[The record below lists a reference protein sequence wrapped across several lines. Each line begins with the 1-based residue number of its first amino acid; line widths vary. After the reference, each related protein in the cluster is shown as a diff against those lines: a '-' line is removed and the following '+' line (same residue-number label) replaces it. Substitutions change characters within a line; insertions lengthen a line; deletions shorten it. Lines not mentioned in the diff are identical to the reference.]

1 MDNRNAV
8 SNTLQNMID
17 EIMNENLFT
26 GSRTNTNYNNN
37 NRRNFYENENSA
49 IIQLLREIVH
59 SYDENMREY
68 SSNMRYI
75 LQIISAV
82 IQRQQ
87 HSRSRA
93 EPSYEYVIPNSNNIR
108 NNTSTSEPNPR
119 RTTRQASRTARTART
134 AYQPNTPFMSYYFY
148 YDRDLSGNISNQTG
162 FQDVIVAPTRQ
173 QIDSATRTITYSEN
187 IELLNH
193 RCPISL
199 ADFEEG
205 DEIIQIIH
213 CGHCFC
219 QETIQ
224 GWFRTNVRC
233 PICRYDIRESSNQ
246 ETETDIEPQHR
257 EQSRRSVNENMQN
270 MQNITNNMFD
280 GLTASLAN
288 ILNNYLDN
296 ESDISNNLTYTFEMP
311 IIFRDISNNRV

>member
-8 SNTLQNMID
+8 SNALQNMID
-17 EIMNENLFT
+17 EIMNENLFNS
-26 GSRTNTNYNNN
+26 SRTNTNYNNN

-68 SSNMRYI
+68 SDNMQHI

-87 HSRSRA
+87 HSRNNYD
-93 EPSYEYVIPNSNNIR
+93 PLYEYAIPNSNNIR
-108 NNTSTSEPNPR
+108 NNTSTREPNAR
-119 RTTRQASRTARTART
+119 RSARQSSRTTRNTRT
-134 AYQPNTPFMSYYFY
+134 AYQTNTPIMSYYFY

-162 FQDVIVAPTRQ
+162 FQDVIVAPTRE

-219 QETIQ
+219 EETIQ

-233 PICRYDIRESSNQ
+233 PICRYDIREYSNQ
-246 ETETDIEPQHR
+246 ETEANTERQHR
-257 EQSRRSVNENMQN
+257 EQSRRSVNDNMQN
-270 MQNITNNMFD
+270 MQNITNNMFG
-280 GLTASLAN
+280 GLTNSLAN
-288 ILNNYLDN
+288 ILNNYLEN
-296 ESDISNNLTYTFEMP
+296 EVDVSNNLTYTFEMP
-311 IIFRDISNNRV
+311 IIFSDISNNRI

>member
-17 EIMNENLFT
+17 EILNENLFT
-26 GSRTNTNYNNN
+26 GSRSSRNAN

-68 SSNMRYI
+68 SENMRYI

-82 IQRQQ
+82 IHRQQ
-87 HSRSRA
+87 HARSRA

-119 RTTRQASRTARTART
+119 RTTRQTSRTART
-134 AYQPNTPFMSYYFY
+134 AYQPNSPIMSYYYY

-162 FQDVIVAPTRQ
+162 FQDVIVAPTRL
-173 QIDSATRTITYSEN
+173 QIDSATRIITYSDN

-205 DEIIQIIH
+205 DEIRQIIH

-219 QETIQ
+219 EETIQ

-233 PICRYDIRESSNQ
+233 PVCRYDIREYSNQ
-246 ETETDIEPQHR
+246 ETETDTERQHR
-257 EQSRRSVNENMQN
+257 EQSRRSVNDNMQN
-270 MQNITNNMFD
+270 VQNITNNMFD

-296 ESDISNNLTYTFEMP
+296 ETDISNNLTYTFEVP
-311 IIFRDISNNRV
+311 IIFRDISNNRI